1 MTSVLFVISIRLCS
15 FFFPLL
21 FAAVSGHVFGYSEPN
36 QRRWARH
43 HGHCAGKTQSPI
55 AITSSHTMPLHMP
68 AVDMIG
74 YHNLLPYPLKMVNNG
89 HTVSIGIPKGNA
101 SADQEEFLPYI
112 RGAKLPGEFEV
123 EGLHFH
129 WGDKNNRG
137 SEHVI
142 NDIRYTM
149 EMHIVH
155 RNKKYATI
163 GEALN
168 HPDGAAVLGFFFNVS
183 EMQQSTVEF
192 NANDALSHTQLDED
206 EGQGLVTINRHLH
219 LIADANQEA
228 ALNVTFS
235 LSSLIAN
242 VDVDKF
248 YTYKGSLTTPPCSEA
263 VTWILFP
270 DPIPISPKQV
280 SLTLPRR
287 HTVRMSNVC
296 VVPFSQISRFRQL
309 SDTQDGALVDNF
321 RTLQP
326 VGNRRIFAR
335 TGHVR
340 HTSISALKHEG
351 DYLKYDWFY

>member
-1 MTSVLFVISIRLCS
+1 MKSSIIIEAS
-15 FFFPLL
+15 FLL
-21 FAAVSGHVFGYSEPN
+21 ICWTQAVSSHVFGYSEPN

-55 AITSSHTMPLHMP
+55 AITTSRTVPVHMP

-74 YHNLLPYPLKMVNNG
+74 YHNLLPYPLK
-89 HTVSIGIPKGNA
+89 
-101 SADQEEFLPYI
+101 L
-112 RGAKLPGEFEV
+112 LPGEFEV

-168 HPDGAAVLGFFFNVS
+168 HPDGAAVLGFFFN
-183 EMQQSTVEF
+183 
-192 NANDALSHTQLDED
+192 LDED

-228 ALNVTFS
+228 SLNVTFS
-235 LSSLIAN
+235 LSSLIAG

-263 VTWILFP
+263 VTWILYS
-270 DPIPISPKQV
+270 DPIPISPK
-280 SLTLPRR
+280 
-287 HTVRMSNVC
+287 
-296 VVPFSQISRFRQL
+296 QISRFRQL

-340 HTSISALKHEG
+340 HTSIAALKHEG

>member
-1 MTSVLFVISIRLCS
+1 MKLAIIFEASFLVICWSQ
-15 FFFPLL
+15 
-21 FAAVSGHVFGYSEPN
+21 AVSSHVFGYSEPN

-55 AITSSHTMPLHMP
+55 AITTSRTIPVHMP

-74 YHNLLPYPLKMVNNG
+74 YHNPSAVSPEN
-89 HTVSIGIPKGNA
+89 VSIGIPKVNA
-101 SADQEEFLPYI
+101 SNAEEDFLPYI
-112 RGAKLPGEFEV
+112 RGAKLSGEYEV

-168 HPDGAAVLGFFFNVS
+168 HPDGAAVLGFFFN
-183 EMQQSTVEF
+183 
-192 NANDALSHTQLDED
+192 LDED

-228 ALNVTFS
+228 TLNVTFS
-235 LSSLIAN
+235 LSSLIAG

-263 VTWILFP
+263 VTWILYS
-270 DPIPISPKQV
+270 DPIPISPK
-280 SLTLPRR
+280 
-287 HTVRMSNVC
+287 
-296 VVPFSQISRFRQL
+296 QISRFRQL

-340 HTSISALKHEG
+340 HTSIAALKHEG

>member
-1 MTSVLFVISIRLCS
+1 MKLTAFFEALF
-15 FFFPLL
+15 LL
-21 FAAVSGHVFGYSEPN
+21 ICWSQAVSSHVFGYSEPN

-55 AITSSHTMPLHMP
+55 AITTSRTMSVHMP

-74 YHNLLPYPLKMVNNG
+74 YHNLLPYPLKMLNNG
-89 HTVSIGIPKGNA
+89 HTVSISIPKVNVTEVGE
-101 SADQEEFLPYI
+101 DFLPYI

-168 HPDGAAVLGFFFNVS
+168 HQDGAAVLGFFFN
-183 EMQQSTVEF
+183 
-192 NANDALSHTQLDED
+192 LDED
-206 EGQGLVTINRHLH
+206 EGPGLVTINRHLH

-228 ALNVTFS
+228 TLNVTFS
-235 LSSLIAN
+235 LSSLIAG

-270 DPIPISPKQV
+270 DPIPISPK
-280 SLTLPRR
+280 
-287 HTVRMSNVC
+287 
-296 VVPFSQISRFRQL
+296 QISRFRQL

-340 HTSISALKHEG
+340 HTSIEALKHEG

>member
-1 MTSVLFVISIRLCS
+1 MKLAIIFEALFLFVCWSQ
-15 FFFPLL
+15 
-21 FAAVSGHVFGYSEPN
+21 AVSGHVFGYSEPN

-55 AITSSHTMPLHMP
+55 AIATTRTIPVHMP

-89 HTVSIGIPKGNA
+89 HTVSIGIPKVNVSEVGE
-101 SADQEEFLPYI
+101 DFLPYI

-168 HPDGAAVLGFFFNVS
+168 HPDGAAVLGFFFN
-183 EMQQSTVEF
+183 
-192 NANDALSHTQLDED
+192 LDED

-228 ALNVTFS
+228 ILNVTFS
-235 LSSLIAN
+235 LSSLISG

-270 DPIPISPKQV
+270 DPIPISPKQ
-280 SLTLPRR
+280 
-287 HTVRMSNVC
+287 
-296 VVPFSQISRFRQL
+296 ISRFRQL
-309 SDTQDGALVDNF
+309 SDVQDGALVDNF
-321 RTLQP
+321 RSLQP
-326 VGNRRIFAR
+326 VGNRRIFVR

-340 HTSISALKHEG
+340 HTSISALKHET
-351 DYLKYDWFY
+351 DYLKLDWFY

>member
-1 MTSVLFVISIRLCS
+1 MKVHIFKAVLVVI
-15 FFFPLL
+15 
-21 FAAVSGHVFGYSEPN
+21 FASQAVSGHGFGYSEPN
-36 QRRWARH
+36 QRRWSRH

-55 AITSSHTMPLHMP
+55 AISSSRTIPMHMP
-68 AVDMIG
+68 AVDMVG
-74 YHNLLPYPLKMVNNG
+74 YHNLLPYPLKMINNG
-89 HTVSIGIPKGNA
+89 HTVSISIPKLTGNA
-101 SADQEEFLPYI
+101 SESEGAFLPYV
-112 RGAKLPGEFEV
+112 RGGKLPGEFEV
-123 EGLHFH
+123 EGVHFH

-155 RNKKYATI
+155 RNKKYPDI
-163 GEALN
+163 GEALK
-168 HPDGAAVLGFFFNVS
+168 HPDGAAVLGFMFN
-183 EMQQSTVEF
+183 
-192 NANDALSHTQLDED
+192 LDED
-206 EGQGLVTINRHLH
+206 EGLGLVTINRHLH
-219 LIADANQEA
+219 LIEEANKEA
-228 ALNVTFS
+228 MLNVTFS

-270 DPIPISPKQV
+270 DPIPISPKQ
-280 SLTLPRR
+280 
-287 HTVRMSNVC
+287 
-296 VVPFSQISRFRQL
+296 ISRFRQL

-321 RTLQP
+321 RQLQP

-335 TGHVR
+335 IGHVR
-340 HTSISALKHEG
+340 HTSIAALKNEV